1 MSRSQCR
8 RKIKI
13 RTRNEMPRYEWI
25 ETAQLFYRAG
35 PSPFSHRS
43 PREVEGKKVRVVTIK
58 ICALPLYVTIQAMS
72 AMNPT
77 ENKIAIA

>member
-1 MSRSQCR
+1 MRCPA
-8 RKIKI
+8 
-13 RTRNEMPRYEWI
+13 TTGI
-25 ETAQLFYRAG
+25 ETAQLFYRAC
-35 PSPFSHRS
+35 PPPFSHRS

-58 ICALPLYVTIQAMS
+58 ICALPLYVTIKEMS